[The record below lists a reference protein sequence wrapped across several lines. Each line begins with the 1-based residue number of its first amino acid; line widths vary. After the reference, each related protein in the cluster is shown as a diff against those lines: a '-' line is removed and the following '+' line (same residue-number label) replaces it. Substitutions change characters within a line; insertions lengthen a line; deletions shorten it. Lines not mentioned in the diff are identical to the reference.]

1 MAGVSEERFRAKVDL
16 RADHDVWTGATD
28 GSGTG
33 LVRIDGRLRTVQRAA
48 WEFAHG
54 PLAAG
59 ERVQACAQNKACVRL
74 SHLRLAM
81 PAGDRTRRRRGSGSL
96 REVKPGVW
104 RLVVSDGPGQG
115 GQARRR
121 FRTVRG
127 TRQDADEAL
136 QLFSE
141 TTTHPTRL
149 GDLRVRELLDRY
161 VDWLDEADAVPAR
174 RIADTLVEPHIGR
187 EFAVLLDPGGVEE
200 LLRRLHATG
209 LARAELHGALYLLKG
224 AYRWARSQRW
234 TSVDPTTDVV
244 LRDIVG

>member
-1 MAGVSEERFRAKVDL
+1 MAGLAEERFRAKVDE
-16 RADHDVWTGATD
+16 RGDHDMWTGARD
-28 GSGTG
+28 ASGTG

-59 ERVQACAQNKACVRL
+59 ERVLACVENKACVRA
-74 SHLRLAM
+74 SHLRLAA
-81 PAGDRTRRRRGSGSL
+81 PTGDRTRRRRGSGSL
-96 REVKPGVW
+96 REVQPGVW

-121 FRTVRG
+121 FRTVCG
-127 TRQDADEAL
+127 TRQDADKAL
-136 QLFSE
+136 QLLSE
-141 TTTHPTRL
+141 TTNHPTRL

-161 VDWLDEADAVPAR
+161 VDWLDDADAVPAR
-174 RIADTLVEPHIGR
+174 RIADTLIEPHIGR
-187 EFAVLLDPGGVEE
+187 EFAVLLDSGGVDD

-209 LARAELHGALYLLKG
+209 VARAELRGALHLLKG

-244 LRDIVG
+244 LRDLVG

>member
-1 MAGVSEERFRAKVDL
+1 MVSLAEERFRAKVEM

-28 GSGTG
+28 ASGTG

-54 PLAAG
+54 PLVAG
-59 ERVQACAQNKACVRL
+59 ERVQACGESKACVRL
-74 SHLRLAM
+74 SHLRLAT
-81 PAGDRTRRRRGSGSL
+81 PAGDRSRRDRGSGSL
-96 REVKPGVW
+96 REVQSGVW
-104 RLVVSDGPGQG
+104 RLAVSDGPGQG
-115 GQARRR
+115 GRARRR
-121 FRTVRG
+121 FRTVGG
-127 TRQDADEAL
+127 TRQDAEEVL
-136 QLFSE
+136 RLLSE
-141 TTTHPTRL
+141 TTDHPTRL

-161 VDWLDEADAVPAR
+161 VDWLDDADAVPAR

-187 EFAVLLDPGGVEE
+187 EFAVLLDPGGVDD

-209 LARAELHGALYLLKG
+209 LAGDELHGALDLLKG

-234 TSVDPTTDVV
+234 TSIDPTSDVV